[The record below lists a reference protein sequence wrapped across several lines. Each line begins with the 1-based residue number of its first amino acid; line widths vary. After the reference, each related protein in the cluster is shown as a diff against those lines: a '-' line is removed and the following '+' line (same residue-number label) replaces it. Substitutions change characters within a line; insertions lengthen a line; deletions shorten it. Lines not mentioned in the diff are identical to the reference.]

1 LHSDG
6 VGLAPSAAGR
16 DPVDPL
22 LGFLWRSPF
31 RGESPSPEAW
41 ICLDFLGFSRQNR
54 DFSMG
59 YADFS
64 PNQFSRALP
73 WREKPGAGALGLA
86 HAEGGIGH
94 RIKLSLTSDFPQ

>member
-1 LHSDG
+1 
-6 VGLAPSAAGR
+6 
-16 DPVDPL
+16 
-22 LGFLWRSPF
+22 
-31 RGESPSPEAW
+31 
-41 ICLDFLGFSRQNR
+41 
-54 DFSMG
+54 MG